1 MGKKK
6 KRIDT
11 TVQEGLSHNPFAGLD
26 SIAFPEADPN
36 KLKEVL
42 PSGPADAPI
51 QKHPREGHRGRVDI
65 VRQKAHRGGKTVTVI
80 TQFVGISMSEKESL
94 ARSMQ
99 KTCGVGG
106 TVKNGDIEIQGDQRE
121 AVAQILSKAGFRPV
135 FAGG

>member
-51 QKHPREGHRGRVDI
+51 QKHPREGHRGR
-65 VRQKAHRGGKTVTVI
+65 
-80 TQFVGISMSEKESL
+80 
-94 ARSMQ
+94 
-99 KTCGVGG
+99 
-106 TVKNGDIEIQGDQRE
+106 
-121 AVAQILSKAGFRPV
+121 
-135 FAGG
+135 

>member
-51 QKHPREGHRGRVDI
+51 QKHPEKAIEGGW
-65 VRQKAHRGGKTVTVI
+65 
-80 TQFVGISMSEKESL
+80 
-94 ARSMQ
+94 
-99 KTCGVGG
+99 
-106 TVKNGDIEIQGDQRE
+106 
-121 AVAQILSKAGFRPV
+121 ILSVRRLIGVVKRSP
-135 FAGG
+135 

>member
-36 KLKEVL
+36 KLKYVL
-42 PSGPADAPI
+42 PSGPAEP
-51 QKHPREGHRGRVDI
+51 PREGHRGRGDI

-80 TQFVGISMSEKESL
+80 TQFVGISLSEKESL
-94 ARSMQ
+94 ARRMQ

-121 AVAQILSKAGFRPV
+121 AVAQILRKAGFRPV